1 MTPAHISREATA
13 SDPEEYRAITEEA
26 RLVRASVAEQVGQ
39 MITDS
44 DMTGSRDYFAR
55 RLRELAAAE
64 KSGDPMSLNAA
75 VMEIAAA
82 AGAWASA
89 IQLKEPMYISL
100 RKARQQRVKDAAA

>member
-26 RLVRASVAEQVGQ
+26 RFVRASVAEQVGQ

-64 KSGDPMSLNAA
+64 KSGDPMALNAA
-75 VMEIAAA
+75 VMEVAAA
-82 AGAWASA
+82 AGAWATA

-100 RKARQQRVKDAAA
+100 RNSRKRRLEEATA